1 MQLKSLFM
9 LLFNSLL
16 STKYTVTIA
25 PYRDSL
31 KSSLI
36 LQTTWNILNLFCSQ
50 EQNISMLQIFKT
62 NFFQDLVKLP
72 DIFSYW

>member
-1 MQLKSLFM
+1 MIVTERNLKNISGNQLFCFTFFQKYRMQLKSLFM

-25 PYRDSL
+25 PCRDSL

-36 LQTTWNILNLFCSQ
+36 LQTTWNILN
-50 EQNISMLQIFKT
+50 
-62 NFFQDLVKLP
+62 
-72 DIFSYW
+72 